1 MSTHFDAIVVG
12 AGQAGPS
19 LAVRLAQAGYKT
31 AIIERGHLGGTCVNT
46 GCTPTKTLVA
56 SARVAYLARRAADFG
71 VQAGPIGVD
80 MKAVKARKDA
90 VVGQSRQGLARWLGE
105 TIGLTVI
112 RGHARFVAERTLEVN
127 GERLASERVF
137 LDVGGRPAAP
147 PIEGLDQVPYL
158 TSSSMMEVDF
168 LPEHLVIVGGSYIG
182 LEFAQVHRRFGA
194 EVTVIEMAPRIVPRE
209 DPDVSDAIRAVLER
223 EGVTIHTGAEC
234 VAVEK
239 RGAAVQLGVRCEGE
253 GPRITGSHLLV
264 AAGRRPNTDDLGLER
279 AGVRT
284 DAQGY
289 IEVDDCLQ
297 TSAPGVWA
305 LGDVNRRGAFTHTAY
320 NDYEIVS
327 ANVLDGG
334 RRRVSDRVPAYALF
348 VDPPLGRVGATEA
361 EVRASKRRAL
371 MATMPMKRV
380 ARARERSE
388 TDGFM
393 KVLVDA
399 ESKRI
404 LGAAIFGIE
413 GDEVIHVF
421 IQAMNA
427 GIPYTTL
434 QRAMGIHP
442 TVAELLPTLLE
453 RLSPLDA

>member
-1 MSTHFDAIVVG
+1 MPTHFDAIVVG

-19 LAVRLAQAGYKT
+19 LAVRLAQAGYRT

-90 VVGQSRQGLARWLGE
+90 VVEQSRKGLARWLGE
-105 TIGLTVI
+105 TEGLTVM
-112 RGHARFVAERTLEVN
+112 RGHARFVAGHTLEVN
-127 GERLASERVF
+127 GQRLAAERIF
-137 LDVGGRPAAP
+137 LDVGGRPSTP

-182 LEFAQVHRRFGA
+182 LEFAQMYRRFGA
-194 EVTVIEMAPRIVPRE
+194 EVTVVEMAPRILPRE

-223 EGVTIHTGAEC
+223 EGVTIYTGAQC
-234 VAVEK
+234 IAVEK
-239 RGAAVQLGVRCEGE
+239 RGAAIEAGVRCEGE
-253 GPRITGSHLLV
+253 GPRIAGSHLLV
-264 AAGRRPNTDDLGLER
+264 AAGRRPNTDDLGLAL

-320 NDYEIVS
+320 NDYEIVA

-361 EVRASKRRAL
+361 EVRASKRQAL
-371 MATMPMKRV
+371 MATLPMKRV

-404 LGAAIFGIE
+404 LGAALFGIE